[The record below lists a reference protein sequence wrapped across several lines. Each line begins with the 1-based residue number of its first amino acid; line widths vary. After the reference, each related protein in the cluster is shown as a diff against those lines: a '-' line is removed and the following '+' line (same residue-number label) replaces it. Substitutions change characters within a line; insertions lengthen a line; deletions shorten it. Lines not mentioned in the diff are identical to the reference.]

1 MKIIRIMQKQCRLQ
15 TVIVGCM
22 TITKIYCPIFHIDE
36 LSTNANV
43 GVTNGIANDEL
54 GVKPFH

>member
-1 MKIIRIMQKQCRLQ
+1 MQKQCRLQ

-36 LSTNANV
+36 LPANAKV
-43 GVTNGIANDEL
+43 GMTDGIANDEL
-54 GVKPFH
+54 SVKPFH